1 MRSHK
6 VTMENVKT
14 TNMHKH
20 IKKFLEILEKKYALI
35 FLTLLESKEANGS
48 APKALGRLEH
58 LSFSRIS

>member
-48 APKALGRLEH
+48 APL
-58 LSFSRIS
+58 

>member
-14 TNMHKH
+14 TNMQKH

-48 APKALGRLEH
+48 APL
-58 LSFSRIS
+58 